1 MGRREQKEAPRLAV
15 SHHVHAAGGIVVRR
29 VGRVPRR
36 RRQILLVHRPKYD
49 DWTFPKGKRD
59 RGESD
64 EETALREVAEETGFE
79 CRLGADL
86 GDVTYRDSMGR
97 KKVVR
102 YWAMDLPDGEGGELF
117 SANRE
122 VDEIRWL
129 VVSEAGKL
137 LTYDHDR
144 VLIERLRKAR
154 G

>member
-1 MGRREQKEAPRLAV
+1 M
-15 SHHVHAAGGIVVRR
+15 
-29 VGRVPRR
+29 PRR
-36 RRQILLVHRPKYD
+36 RRQILVVHRPKYD

-59 RGESD
+59 GNESD
-64 EETALREVAEETGFE
+64 EENALREVAEETGFE

-102 YWAMDLPDGEGGELF
+102 YWAMDLPEGEDGEHFLG
-117 SANRE
+117 NRE

-129 VVSEAGKL
+129 GVDEAGTL

-144 VLIERLRKAR
+144 ALLQRVRALLQRVMDDLT
-154 G
+154 

>member
-1 MGRREQKEAPRLAV
+1 MSNL
-15 SHHVHAAGGIVVRR
+15 VHAAGGVVVRR
-29 VGRVPRR
+29 AARVPWR
-36 RRQILLVHRPKYD
+36 RRQVLLVHRPKYD

-59 RGESD
+59 GDESD
-64 EETALREVAEETGFE
+64 EETAVREVAEETGFE

-102 YWAMDLPDGEGGELF
+102 YWVMDLPEGEDGEYFE
-117 SANRE
+117 ANRE
-122 VDEIRWL
+122 VDAIRWL
-129 VVSEAGKL
+129 GVGEAARL

-144 VLIERLRKAR
+144 VLIERLERAR